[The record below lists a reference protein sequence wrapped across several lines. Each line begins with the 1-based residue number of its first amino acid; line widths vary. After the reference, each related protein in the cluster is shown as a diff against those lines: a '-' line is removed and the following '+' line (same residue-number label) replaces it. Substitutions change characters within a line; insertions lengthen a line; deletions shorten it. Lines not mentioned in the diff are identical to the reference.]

1 MSLIKTDAIQTLAGK
16 PILNSTGSVLQV
28 VSTTKTDSFSAQSAS
43 LVDITGLSVAI
54 TPSATSSKVLIMVHC
69 HIVGDNSGLI
79 LQLLRGSTAIYQGD
93 ASGSNKRRGSLVGL
107 YDASNGTGAY
117 GAGANHLHFL
127 DSPNTTSATTY
138 KLQGAVLDSAN
149 TFYIGRTQYDIDNA
163 NASRVPSTITV
174 MEIAG

>member
-1 MSLIKTDAIQTLAGK
+1 MSNAADLARFANDG
-16 PILNSTGSVLQV
+16 LSGTVLQV

-54 TPSATSSKVLIMVHC
+54 TPSATSSKVLIMVQC
-69 HIVGDNSGLI
+69 HIVGDNSNLL

-93 ASGSNKRRGSLVGL
+93 ASGSRGRGSMVGL

-117 GAGANHLHFL
+117 GAGANHIHFL
-127 DSPNTTSATTY
+127 DSPSTTSATTY

-149 TFYIGRTQYDIDNA
+149 TFYIGRTQYDGDNA
-163 NASRVPSTITV
+163 NASRVPSTITA